1 VTIALHQTLALI
13 AGKRFSRLP
22 VPLLTSHR
30 FGGASAGVRYAAV
43 RRLLS
48 IQTDGQPPREH
59 IFSHPFMQLGQRRW
73 WPVRNGMLAGPGKT
87 PGSRAAHK
95 RTGVPQKTVMRG
107 GAE

>member
-1 VTIALHQTLALI
+1 MP
-13 AGKRFSRLP
+13 LP
-22 VPLLTSHR
+22 TSHP
-30 FGGASAGVRYAAV
+30 FGGASAGVPYAAV

-59 IFSHPFMQLGQRRW
+59 IFAHSVMQLGQPRR
-73 WPVRNGMLAGPGKT
+73 WPVRSGMLAGPGKT

-107 GAE
+107 EAE